1 MDDISSMNGMFRV
14 STRLKSTK
22 QVLQVQLGS
31 TATRGDGGVSWW
43 TLQDADLRG
52 WMRVDALPADG
63 M

>member
-1 MDDISSMNGMFRV
+1 MFRV

-43 TLQDADLRG
+43 TLQDADLGG